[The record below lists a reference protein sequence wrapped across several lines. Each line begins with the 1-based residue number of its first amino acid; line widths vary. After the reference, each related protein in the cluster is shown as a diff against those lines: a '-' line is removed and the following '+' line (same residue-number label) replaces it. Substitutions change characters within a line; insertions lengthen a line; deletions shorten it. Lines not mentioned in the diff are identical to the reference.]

1 MKKKTS
7 PAKAKPTPNNQGKDA
22 VMLGSLYILTFV
34 ALQVVNFLA
43 LSIKYGTINIDS
55 LQTRCVAQFFAF
67 LCAYFITLIYIKNNS
82 K

>member
-7 PAKAKPTPNNQGKDA
+7 PLAKSNTNTQGKDA
-22 VMLGSLYILTFV
+22 LMLGSLYILTFI

-43 LSIKYGTINIDS
+43 TSIKYGSINIDA
-55 LQTRCVAQFFAF
+55 LQTKCVAQFFAF
-67 LCAYFITLIYIKNNS
+67 LCTYFITLIYIKNNS